1 MKTCKSFDDLW
12 EEFGS
17 QEEYATDK
25 NILKFAIELGR
36 LFEKRGISKKEFA
49 ERIGTSKAYI
59 TRVFKGDVNFT
70 IETMTKLVMALDGM
84 IDIHVTPKEEYN
96 VKWFRVLGNDKKGC
110 IIKSIHWNRSN
121 MVTVTASPADD
132 YQEAVAG

>member
-1 MKTCKSFDDLW
+1 MRTCKSFDDLW
-12 EEFGS
+12 DEFGS
-17 QEEYATDK
+17 QEEFSTDK

-36 LFEKRGISKKEFA
+36 LFEKRGITKKEFA

-84 IDIHVTPKEEYN
+84 IDIHITPKEERN
-96 VKWFRVLGNDKKGC
+96 AKWFRVLGNNQKGC
-110 IIKSIHWNRSN
+110 LGKAINWNRSN
-121 MVTVTASPADD
+121 MTTVSANPADD